1 MRVGV
6 SRHGAEDTGADERR
20 RGGCPTAR
28 DVRPNEG
35 LGDGAPSWALPLL
48 RRHPG
53 EFPEVTPHERSMHKT
68 APRGIPRGYSSRA
81 HSTCAFWSVHSARV
95 VAIAITGGA
104 ALVATAVLPGAARLC
119 AAPWRAANNGAQ
131 LKRPSPR

>member
-6 SRHGAEDTGADERR
+6 SRHGAEDTGADDAADAR
-20 RGGCPTAR
+20 RGTCGPMK
-28 DVRPNEG
+28 V

-53 EFPEVTPHERSMHKT
+53 EFPEVTPHERTTPKT
-68 APRGIPRGYSSRA
+68 ALRGIPRGYSSRA
-81 HSTCAFWSVHSARV
+81 HSTCAFWSVHSAHV
-95 VAIAITGGA
+95 VAIAITGAA

-119 AAPWRAANNGAQ
+119 AAPWRAASNGVQ
-131 LKRPSPR
+131 LKQPSPR